1 MADRLL
7 RSISLRGLKTAVK
20 GSDYRKEALISY
32 GIVIA
37 GYIILSIGAAAGMIG
52 NNLQGQFVPICVYVS
67 LAISLNLVVG
77 ISGELSLGHAGFMA
91 VGAFTGIVVTRVL
104 ESSVTFG
111 PLRLLIAIFV
121 AALMAALA
129 GFIIGIPIL
138 GLRGDYLA
146 IVTLAFGEI
155 VRNFMNVLYFGL
167 DDNNHL
173 LFAFNHTIDGIENS
187 QRIIT
192 GAIGATGV
200 TKLASFTAAMILTL
214 FTLFVV
220 LNLKNSKQGRA
231 IMAIRDNRIAGESIG
246 LNVKKYKLMAFVVS
260 ASLAGMAGCMFGQNY
275 STLAPVKFNFNTSV
289 LILVFVVLGGIGNI
303 WGGMIA
309 AALLTVLPE
318 ALRQFADYRMLTYAI
333 VLILVMIC
341 TYNPT
346 IKSRVGMF
354 IDKINPKK
362 KKKKGKGGSKGSGSK
377 SQAVKASGSSGS
389 SGSKN
394 SAVKSSGS
402 KKSSEK
408 TGKEA

>member
-7 RSISLRGLKTAVK
+7 KSINTRGLRNAVK
-20 GSDYRKEALISY
+20 GSEYRKEALIAY
-32 GIVIA
+32 GILIV
-37 GYIILSIGAAAGMIG
+37 GYVLLQAGAAAGMIG
-52 NNLQGQFVPICVYVS
+52 HNLQGQFVPICVYIS

-104 ESSVTFG
+104 EQSIAFG
-111 PLRLLIAIFV
+111 PLRLIIAIL
-121 AALMAALA
+121 AAAFTAAIA

-167 DDNNHL
+167 DQNGHL
-173 LFAFNHTIDGIENS
+173 KFAFNHTIEGVDTS
-187 QRIIT
+187 QRVIT

-200 TKLASFTAAMILTL
+200 TKLATFTGAAILTA

-231 IMAIRDNRIAGESIG
+231 IMSIRDNRIAGESIG
-246 LNVKKYKLMAFVVS
+246 LDVRKYKLMAFVVS

-333 VLILVMIC
+333 VLILVMIG
-341 TYNPT
+341 TYNPAIRARIT
-346 IKSRVGMF
+346 AFVNKIK
-354 IDKINPKK
+354 PKK
-362 KKKKGKGGSKGSGSK
+362 GRGK
-377 SQAVKASGSSGS
+377 Q
-389 SGSKN
+389 KN
-394 SAVKSSGS
+394 G
-402 KKSSEK
+402 K
-408 TGKEA
+408 TGKEAA

>member
-1 MADRLL
+1 MAERLFKNIG
-7 RSISLRGLKTAVK
+7 SRGLKGAVK
-20 GSDYRKEALISY
+20 GSEYRKEALISY
-32 GIVIA
+32 GILLI
-37 GYIILSIGAAAGMIG
+37 GYIVLQLGAMTGIIGR
-52 NNLQGQFVPICVYVS
+52 NLQGQFVPICVYVS

-91 VGAFTGIVVTRVL
+91 VGAFTGILVAKILERSMSINVL
-104 ESSVTFG
+104 I
-111 PLRLLIAIFV
+111 LIIAIL
-121 AALMAALA
+121 AAAFTASIA

-155 VRNFMNVLYFGL
+155 VRNFMNVLYFGFDSNGKL
-167 DDNNHL
+167 R
-173 LFAFNHTIDGIENS
+173 FAFNHTIEGVDTS
-187 QRIIT
+187 DRIIT

-200 TKLASFTAAMILTL
+200 TKMASFTAAALLTA

-231 IMAIRDNRIAGESIG
+231 IMSIRDNRIAGESIG
-246 LNVKKYKLMAFVVS
+246 LEVRKYKLMAFVVS
-260 ASLAGMAGCMFGQNY
+260 AALAGMAGCMFGLNY

-333 VLILVMIC
+333 VLIVVMIC

-346 IKSRVGMF
+346 IKARVGLF
-354 IDKINPKK
+354 VDKFKPKK
-362 KKKKGKGGSKGSGSK
+362 KKSGKG
-377 SQAVKASGSSGS
+377 
-389 SGSKN
+389 
-394 SAVKSSGS
+394 
-402 KKSSEK
+402 K
-408 TGKEA
+408 TGKEAA

>member
-7 RSISLRGLKTAVK
+7 KSINARGLRGAVK
-20 GSDYRKEALISY
+20 GSEYRKEALISY
-32 GIVIA
+32 GILVV
-37 GYIILSIGAAAGMIG
+37 GYILLQIGALTGLIG
-52 NNLQGQFVPICVYVS
+52 HNLQGQFVPICVYIS

-91 VGAFTGIVVTRVL
+91 VGAFTGIVITRVL
-104 ESSVTFG
+104 ENSIAFG
-111 PLRLLIAIFV
+111 PLRLIIAIL
-121 AALMAALA
+121 AAAVMAAIA

-167 DDNNHL
+167 DSKGHL
-173 LFAFNHTIDGIENS
+173 KFAFNHTIDGIDTS
-187 QRIIT
+187 QRVIT

-200 TKLASFTAAMILTL
+200 TKLATFTGAAILTA
-214 FTLFVV
+214 FTLFIV

-246 LNVKKYKLMAFVVS
+246 LDVKKYKLMAFVVS

-318 ALRQFADYRMLTYAI
+318 ALRQFSDYRMLTYAV
-333 VLILVMIC
+333 VLILVMIG
-341 TYNPT
+341 TYNPAIRARIT
-346 IKSRVGMF
+346 AFV
-354 IDKINPKK
+354 DKFKPKK
-362 KKKKGKGGSKGSGSK
+362 KDKGK
-377 SQAVKASGSSGS
+377 
-389 SGSKN
+389 
-394 SAVKSSGS
+394 
-402 KKSSEK
+402 EK
-408 TGKEA
+408 TGKEAA

>member
-7 RSISLRGLKTAVK
+7 KSISSRGLKNAVK
-20 GSDYRKEALISY
+20 GSEYRKEALISY
-32 GIVIA
+32 GVLVV
-37 GYIILSIGAAAGMIG
+37 GYILLQLGAAVGFIG
-52 NNLQGQFVPICVYVS
+52 HNLQGQFVPICVYVS

-91 VGAFTGIVVTRVL
+91 VGAFTGVVVTRVL
-104 ESSVTFG
+104 EQSIEFG
-111 PLRLLIAIFV
+111 PARLMIALLV
-121 AALMAALA
+121 AAFAAAIA

-155 VRNFMNVLYFGL
+155 VRNFMNVLFFGL
-167 DDNNHL
+167 DEKGHL

-200 TKLASFTAAMILTL
+200 TKLATFTGAAILTA

-246 LNVKKYKLMAFVVS
+246 LDVKKYKLMAFVVS

-333 VLILVMIC
+333 VLILVMIG
-341 TYNPT
+341 TYNPAFRARIT
-346 IKSRVGMF
+346 AFVEKIK
-354 IDKINPKK
+354 PKK
-362 KKKKGKGGSKGSGSK
+362 KDKGK
-377 SQAVKASGSSGS
+377 
-389 SGSKN
+389 
-394 SAVKSSGS
+394 
-402 KKSSEK
+402 EK
-408 TGKEA
+408 TGKEAA

>member
-7 RSISLRGLKTAVK
+7 KSIGARGLKGAVK
-20 GSDYRKEALISY
+20 GSEYRKEALISY
-32 GIVIA
+32 GILLV
-37 GYIILSIGAAAGMIG
+37 GYILLQIGAAAGLIG

-91 VGAFTGIVVTRVL
+91 VGAFTGIVITRVL
-104 ESSVTFG
+104 EQSITFG
-111 PLRLLIAIFV
+111 PLRLLIAIIV
-121 AALMAALA
+121 AAFTAAIA

-167 DDNNHL
+167 DEKGHL
-173 LFAFNHTIDGIENS
+173 KFAFNHTIEGIDTS
-187 QRIIT
+187 QRVIT

-200 TKLASFTAAMILTL
+200 TKLATFTWAALLTA
-214 FTLFVV
+214 FTLFIV
-220 LNLKNSKQGRA
+220 LNIKNSKQGRA
-231 IMAIRDNRIAGESIG
+231 IMSIRDNRIAGESIG
-246 LNVKKYKLMAFVVS
+246 LDVKKYKLMAFVVS

-318 ALRQFADYRMLTYAI
+318 ALRQFADYRMLTYAV

-341 TYNPT
+341 TYNPA
-346 IKSRVGMF
+346 IKARISAFVNR
-354 IDKINPKK
+354 IRPKK
-362 KKKKGKGGSKGSGSK
+362 GGGKKD
-377 SQAVKASGSSGS
+377 
-389 SGSKN
+389 
-394 SAVKSSGS
+394 
-402 KKSSEK
+402 K
-408 TGKEA
+408 TGKEAA

>member
-1 MADRLL
+1 M
-7 RSISLRGLKTAVK
+7 
-20 GSDYRKEALISY
+20 
-32 GIVIA
+32 IA
-37 GYIILSIGAAAGMIG
+37 SML
-52 NNLQGQFVPICVYVS
+52 
-67 LAISLNLVVG
+67 
-77 ISGELSLGHAGFMA
+77 
-91 VGAFTGIVVTRVL
+91 
-104 ESSVTFG
+104 FG
-111 PLRLLIAIFV
+111 
-121 AALMAALA
+121 ALMAAIA

-167 DDNNHL
+167 DENGHL
-173 LFAFNHTIDGIENS
+173 CFAFNHTIDGIDTS

-200 TKLASFTAAMILTL
+200 TKTATFTWAALLTA

-309 AALLTVLPE
+309 ATVLTVLPE
-318 ALRQFADYRMLTYAI
+318 ALRQFSDYRMLTYAI
-333 VLILVMIC
+333 VLIVVMIC

-346 IKSRVGMF
+346 IKSRVSATL
-354 IDKINPKK
+354 DKINPKK
-362 KKKKGKGGSKGSGSK
+362 KKKKKDGGTKTPGKKSGKG
-377 SQAVKASGSSGS
+377 VK
-389 SGSKN
+389 
-394 SAVKSSGS
+394 
-402 KKSSEK
+402 
-408 TGKEA
+408 

>member
-1 MADRLL
+1 MAERLFKNIG
-7 RSISLRGLKTAVK
+7 SRGLKGAVK
-20 GSDYRKEALISY
+20 GSEYRKEAFISY
-32 GIVIA
+32 GILLI
-37 GYIILSIGAAAGMIG
+37 GYIVLQLGAMTGLIGR
-52 NNLQGQFVPICVYVS
+52 NLQGQFVPICVYVS

-91 VGAFTGIVVTRVL
+91 VGAFTGILVAKIL
-104 ESSVTFG
+104 ERSMSIN
-111 PLRLLIAIFV
+111 PLILIIAIIA
-121 AALMAALA
+121 AALTASIA

-155 VRNFMNVLYFGL
+155 VRNFMNVLYFGFDSNGKL
-167 DDNNHL
+167 R
-173 LFAFNHTIDGIENS
+173 FAFNHTIEGVDTS
-187 QRIIT
+187 DRIIT

-200 TKLASFTAAMILTL
+200 TKMASFTAAALLTA

-231 IMAIRDNRIAGESIG
+231 IMSIRDNRIAGESIG
-246 LNVKKYKLMAFVVS
+246 LEVRKYKLMAFVVS
-260 ASLAGMAGCMFGQNY
+260 AALAGMAGCMFGLNY

-346 IKSRVGMF
+346 IKARVGLF
-354 IDKINPKK
+354 VDKFKPKK
-362 KKKKGKGGSKGSGSK
+362 KKSGKG
-377 SQAVKASGSSGS
+377 
-389 SGSKN
+389 
-394 SAVKSSGS
+394 
-402 KKSSEK
+402 K
-408 TGKEA
+408 TGKEAA